1 MYAFFCLYYD
11 YQCYIYV
18 GIICVL
24 KIPKVLKQ
32 LLWILG
38 YGSLFDDFGIFNM
51 TTNRIPIHQ

>member
-1 MYAFFCLYYD
+1 MYAFFCLYY
-11 YQCYIYV
+11 QCYIYI

-38 YGSLFDDFGIFNM
+38 YGSLFDNFGIFNM
-51 TTNRIPIHQ
+51 TPNRIPIYQ